1 MSDDTQVNQ
10 PKNDVQEAEVKQ
22 TQTDE
27 KPTPTFNQE
36 DVDRIVK
43 QRLEAEKSKHQ
54 RMLDEAKKQ
63 EQEIAREKEIQEA
76 KTKADLENL
85 MKQRIAEKDKELA
98 DWKSKVKTINVD
110 NSLLA
115 IASKNNAIAPDQV
128 VSLLKSE
135 VNYNDDGRVEIL
147 DNNKNIRY
155 NPKGELLT
163 IEDRVKEFLDANP
176 HFRKG
181 SLSGSGSQ
189 NSIEGKTVKPFNIQD
204 LDMSKAEDRQKYAEY
219 RKQRDSAPVQ
229 INLTNKNRRWGNTSA
244 KRR

>member
-1 MSDDTQVNQ
+1 MSEDKQVNQ
-10 PKNDVQEAEVKQ
+10 PQNDVQEAEVKQ
-22 TQTDE
+22 TKTDE
-27 KPTPTFNQE
+27 TKPTPSFNQE

-43 QRLEAEKSKHQ
+43 QRLEAEKAKHQ
-54 RMLDEAKKQ
+54 RQLDDAKKQ
-63 EQEIAREKEIQEA
+63 EEELAKEKQIQEA

-85 MKQRIAEKDKELA
+85 MKARIAEKDKELA

-110 NSLLA
+110 NSILSL
-115 IASKNNAIAPDQV
+115 ASKSNAIAPDQV
-128 VSLLKSE
+128 VSLLKNE
-135 VNYNDDGRVEIL
+135 VNYNDDGRIEIL

-189 NSIEGKTVKPFNIQD
+189 NSIEGKTVKPFNIQE
-204 LDMSKAEDRQKYAEY
+204 LDMNNAEDRKKYAEY
-219 RKQRDSAPVQ
+219 RKKRDSGAIQ
-229 INLTNKNRRWGNTSA
+229 INLNNK
-244 KRR
+244 

>member
-1 MSDDTQVNQ
+1 MSDDKQVNQ
-10 PKNDVQEAEVKQ
+10 PQNDVQEAEVKQ

-63 EQEIAREKEIQEA
+63 EQELAREKEIQEA

-85 MKQRIAEKDKELA
+85 MKQRIADKDKELA
-98 DWKSKVKTINVD
+98 DWKAKVKTINVD

-115 IASKNNAIAPDQV
+115 LASKNNAIAPDQV
-128 VSLLKSE
+128 VSLLKNE
-135 VNYNDDGRVEIL
+135 VNYNDDGRIEIL

-181 SLSGSGSQ
+181 SLSGTGSQ
-189 NSIEGKTVKPFNIQD
+189 SSVEGKTVKPLNIQD
-204 LDMSKAEDRQKYAEY
+204 LDLSKPEDRKRYAEY
-219 RKQRDSAPVQ
+219 RKERDRGAVQ
-229 INLTNKNRRWGNTSA
+229 INLNK
-244 KRR
+244 

>member
-1 MSDDTQVNQ
+1 MSDDKQVNQ
-10 PKNDVQEAEVKQ
+10 PQNDVQEAEVKQ

-54 RMLDEAKKQ
+54 RMLDETKKK
-63 EQEIAREKEIQEA
+63 EEEIAKEKQIQEA

-110 NSLLA
+110 NSILA
-115 IASKNNAIAPDQV
+115 LASKNNAIAPDQV

-155 NPKGELLT
+155 NSKGELLT

-181 SLSGSGSQ
+181 SLSGSGSL
-189 NSIEGKTVKPFNIQD
+189 NSVEGKAVKPFNIAD
-204 LDMSKAEDRQKYAEY
+204 LDMTKQKIV
-219 RKQRDSAPVQ
+219 RICRISQTKRLCSCSDKF
-229 INLTNKNRRWGNTSA
+229 NK
-244 KRR
+244 

>member
-1 MSDDTQVNQ
+1 MSDDKQVNQ

-27 KPTPTFNQE
+27 IKEEAKFTQTDMNRVVQ
-36 DVDRIVK
+36 
-43 QRLEAEKSKHQ
+43 QRLEAEKAKQQ
-54 RMLDEAKKQ
+54 R
-63 EQEIAREKEIQEA
+63 EIAEIKKKEEEILKEKQVQEA

-85 MKQRIAEKDKELA
+85 MKARIAEKDKELA

-110 NSLLA
+110 NSILSL
-115 IASKNNAIAPDQV
+115 ASKNNAIAPDQV
-128 VSLLKSE
+128 VSLLKNS
-135 VNYNDDGRVEIL
+135 VNYNDDGRIEIL

-163 IEDRVKEFLDANP
+163 IEDYVKEFLDANP

-181 SLSGSGSQ
+181 SLSGTGSQ
-189 NSIEGKTVKPFNIQD
+189 SSIEGKTVKPFNIQD

-229 INLTNKNRRWGNTSA
+229 INLTNK
-244 KRR
+244 

>member
-1 MSDDTQVNQ
+1 MSDDKQVNQ
-10 PKNDVQEAEVKQ
+10 PQNDVQEAEVKQ
-22 TQTDE
+22 TKTDE
-27 KPTPTFNQE
+27 TKPTPSFNQE

-43 QRLEAEKSKHQ
+43 QRLEAEKAKHQ
-54 RMLDEAKKQ
+54 RQVDETRKK
-63 EQEIAREKEIQEA
+63 EEEILKEKQIQEA

-85 MKQRIAEKDKELA
+85 MKARIAEKDKELA

-110 NSLLA
+110 NSILSF
-115 IASKNNAIAPDQV
+115 ASKSNAIAPDQV
-128 VSLLKSE
+128 VSLLKNE
-135 VNYNDDGRVEIL
+135 VNYNDDGRIEIL

-163 IEDRVKEFLDANP
+163 IEDRVNEFLDANP

-204 LDMSKAEDRQKYAEY
+204 LDMSKPEDRKKYAEY

-229 INLTNKNRRWGNTSA
+229 INLTNK
-244 KRR
+244 

>member
-54 RMLDEAKKQ
+54 RMLDEAKKK
-63 EQEIAREKEIQEA
+63 EEEIAKEKQIQEA

-98 DWKSKVKTINVD
+98 DWKAKVKTINVD
-110 NSLLA
+110 NSILA
-115 IASKNNAIAPDQV
+115 LASKNNAIAPDQV

-155 NPKGELLT
+155 NSKGELLT

-181 SLSGSGSQ
+181 SLSGSGSL
-189 NSIEGKTVKPFNIQD
+189 NSVEGKAVKPFNISD
-204 LDMSKAEDRQKYAEY
+204 LDMSKAEDRKKYAEY

-229 INLTNKNRRWGNTSA
+229 INLNNK
-244 KRR
+244 

>member
-63 EQEIAREKEIQEA
+63 EEEMLKEKEVQEA
-76 KTKADLENL
+76 KSKADLENL
-85 MKQRIAEKDKELA
+85 MKQRIADKDKELA

-110 NSLLA
+110 NSIMSL
-115 IASKNNAIAPDQV
+115 ASKNNAIAPDQV
-128 VSLLKSE
+128 VSLLKNE

-155 NPKGELLT
+155 NSKGELLT
-163 IEDRVKEFLDANP
+163 IEDRVNEFLDANP

-181 SLSGSGSQ
+181 SLSGTGSQ
-189 NSIEGKTVKPFNIQD
+189 SSIEGKTVKPFNIQD
-204 LDMSKAEDRQKYAEY
+204 LDLTKPEDRKAYAEY
-219 RKQRDSAPVQ
+219 RAKRDSGAVE
-229 INLTNKNRRWGNTSA
+229 INLNNK
-244 KRR
+244 

>member
-1 MSDDTQVNQ
+1 MSDDKQVNQ

-63 EQEIAREKEIQEA
+63 EEELVKEKQIQEA

-85 MKQRIAEKDKELA
+85 MKQRIADKDKELA

-110 NSLLA
+110 NSILSL
-115 IASKNNAIAPDQV
+115 ASKNNAIAPDQV
-128 VSLLKSE
+128 VSLLKNE

-155 NPKGELLT
+155 NTKGELLT
-163 IEDRVKEFLDANP
+163 IEDRVNEFLDANP

-181 SLSGSGSQ
+181 SLSGTGSQ
-189 NSIEGKTVKPFNIQD
+189 SSIEGKTVKPFNIQD
-204 LDMSKAEDRQKYAEY
+204 LDMSKSEDRKRYAEY
-219 RKQRDSAPVQ
+219 RKDRDSKPTQ
-229 INLTNKNRRWGNTSA
+229 INLTNK
-244 KRR
+244 

>member
-54 RMLDEAKKQ
+54 RILDEQKKK
-63 EQEIAREKEIQEA
+63 EDEIAKEKQIQEA

-85 MKQRIAEKDKELA
+85 MKARIADKDKELA

-110 NSLLA
+110 NSLLS

-128 VSLLKSE
+128 VSLLKNE

-155 NPKGELLT
+155 NSKGELLT
-163 IEDRVKEFLDANP
+163 LEDRVNEFLDANP

-181 SLSGSGSQ
+181 ALSGTGSQ
-189 NSIEGKTVKPFNIQD
+189 SSIEGKTVKPFNIQE
-204 LDMSKAEDRQKYAEY
+204 LDMSKVEDRKRYAEY
-219 RKQRDSAPVQ
+219 RKERDSKPTQ
-229 INLTNKNRRWGNTSA
+229 INLTNK
-244 KRR
+244 

>member
-1 MSDDTQVNQ
+1 MSEDKQVNQ
-10 PKNDVQEAEVKQ
+10 PQNDVQEAEVKQ

-27 KPTPTFNQE
+27 KPTATFNQE

-43 QRLEAEKSKHQ
+43 QRLEAEKAKHQ
-54 RMLDEAKKQ
+54 RMLDETKKK
-63 EQEIAREKEIQEA
+63 EEEILKEKQIQEA

-85 MKQRIAEKDKELA
+85 MKARIAEKDKELA

-110 NSLLA
+110 NSIMA
-115 IASKNNAIAPDQV
+115 HASKNNAIAPDQV
-128 VSLLKSE
+128 VSLLKHE

-147 DNNKNIRY
+147 DHNKNIRY
-155 NPKGELLT
+155 NSKGELFSL
-163 IEDRVKEFLDANP
+163 EDRVKEFLDANP

-181 SLSGSGSQ
+181 SLAGTGSTS
-189 NSIEGKTVKPFNIQD
+189 SIEGKTVKPFNIQD

-229 INLTNKNRRWGNTSA
+229 INLTK
-244 KRR
+244 K

>member
-54 RMLDEAKKQ
+54 RMLDEARKQ
-63 EQEIAREKEIQEA
+63 EEELVKEKEIQEA

-85 MKQRIAEKDKELA
+85 MKQRIADKDKELA

-110 NSLLA
+110 NSILSL
-115 IASKNNAIAPDQV
+115 ASKNNAIAPDQV
-128 VSLLKSE
+128 VSLLKHE
-135 VNYNDDGRVEIL
+135 INYNDDGRVEIL

-155 NPKGELLT
+155 NSKGELLT
-163 IEDRVKEFLDANP
+163 IEDRVNEFLDANP

-181 SLSGSGSQ
+181 SLSGTGSQ
-189 NSIEGKTVKPFNIQD
+189 SSIEGKTVKPFNIQD
-204 LDMSKAEDRQKYAEY
+204 LDMSKAEDRKKYAEY
-219 RKQRDSAPVQ
+219 RKQRDSSPVQ
-229 INLTNKNRRWGNTSA
+229 INLNNK
-244 KRR
+244 